1 MLKDYLQ
8 IHSQI
13 DYVPHWFELPMNES
27 LYKATNEQLQEK
39 IGWQNILIEQKTL
52 VKQFKGLITQEK
64 IGWQNILIE
73 QKTLVKQFKGL
84 ITEINGNIV
93 TIVFKNIDSGIGEA
107 YQFNIDKFEF
117 DINVNDFVLLKQYDM
132 TFEFEKYNETFLE
145 KIEDRKF
152 ANKISSYE
160 ENYDI

>member
-8 IHSQI
+8 IHPQI
-13 DYVPHWFELPMNES
+13 DYVPHWFESPMNEY
-27 LYKATNEQLQEK
+27 LYKATNEQVEEK
-39 IGWQNILIEQKTL
+39 IGWQNILIEQKS
-52 VKQFKGLITQEK
+52 
-64 IGWQNILIE
+64 
-73 QKTLVKQFKGL
+73 LVKQFKGL
-84 ITEINGNIV
+84 ITEINNNIV
-93 TIVFKNIDSGIGEA
+93 TIVFKNTDSGIGEA

-117 DINVNDFVLLKQYDM
+117 NINVNDFVLLKQYDM

-152 ANKISSYE
+152 ANKISLYE

>member
-8 IHSQI
+8 IHPQI

-27 LYKATNEQLQEK
+27 LYKATNEQ
-39 IGWQNILIEQKTL
+39 IE
-52 VKQFKGLITQEK
+52 EK

-132 TFEFEKYNETFLE
+132 TFEFEKYNETLLE

>member
-27 LYKATNEQLQEK
+27 LYKATNEQ
-39 IGWQNILIEQKTL
+39 I
-52 VKQFKGLITQEK
+52 QEK

>member
-27 LYKATNEQLQEK
+27 LYKATNEQL
-39 IGWQNILIEQKTL
+39 
-52 VKQFKGLITQEK
+52 QEK